1 MGPGAE
7 SPIDLAGGARVRVPP
22 VLVALTAQALAWGLC
37 RFLAADF
44 IAGGIPFALASGL
57 LAAAIAV
64 AFRMAPWWIP
74 VHAAFPAAVL
84 ATSRLAIDPV
94 WYLGAFVF
102 LLAVYGS
109 TFRTQVP
116 LYLSN
121 RRAID
126 AIAAWL
132 PADRPFR
139 FLDLGCG
146 TGSVIAPLSRR
157 FDRGEFVGV
166 ELAWIPFLVATL
178 RARLGGNRHRAM
190 RTDLFAMDLSQFDV
204 VYAFLSPVPMPELWR
219 KARAEMRPGTLFVSN
234 TFTVPGVPADETV
247 HVGPGRRSLHVW
259 RM

>member
-7 SPIDLAGGARVRVPP
+7 SPIDLAGDARVRVPP
-22 VLVALTAQALAWGLC
+22 IVVALTAQSLAWGLC
-37 RFLAADF
+37 RFVFGDF
-44 IAGGIPFALASGL
+44 VGGGFAFALASGL
-57 LAAAIAV
+57 LAAGIA
-64 AFRMAPWWIP
+64 ATFRMAPWWIP
-74 VHAAFPAAVL
+74 GHAVFPAAVL
-84 ATSRLAIDPV
+84 LTSRLSVDPL
-94 WYLGAFVF
+94 WFLGAFVL

-121 RRAID
+121 ARAID
-126 AIAAWL
+126 AIAARL
-132 PADRPFR
+132 PGDRPFR

-146 TGSVIAPLSRR
+146 TGSVIAPLSRA

-166 ELAWIPFLVATL
+166 ELAWIPCLIAKL
-178 RARLGGNRHRAM
+178 RARLGGNRHRTE
-190 RTDLFAMDLSQFDV
+190 RTDLFTMDLSQFDV

-219 KARAEMRPGTLFVSN
+219 KARAEMRPGSLFVSN

-247 HVGPGRRSLHVW
+247 HVGPGQRSLHVW